1 MGNDS
6 NASGFTHLD
15 AGGQPQMVDVGAKAE
30 TVREAVAESRVYLP
44 QVILQQFNGQ
54 ELVTKKGAVFQIA
67 IIAGIMAAKKTP
79 ELIPL
84 CHTLLLD
91 NCKVNIQLVD
101 DEAVIRCTVRTTGKT
116 GVEME
121 ALTGASIAALTV
133 YDMCKAFSQE
143 MVIRQTKL
151 ISKSGGKHDIG

>member
-1 MGNDS
+1 MANDS
-6 NASGFTHLD
+6 NAGFTHLD
-15 AGGQPQMVDVGAKAE
+15 AAGQPQMVDVGGKAE
-30 TVREAVAESRVYLP
+30 TVREAVAQSKVFLP
-44 QVILQQFNGQ
+44 PVILQQFNGQ
-54 ELVTKKGAVFQIA
+54 DLVTKKGGVFQTA
-67 IIAGIMAAKKTP
+67 IIAGIMAAKRTP

-91 NCKVNIQLVD
+91 NCKVDIQLEGE
-101 DEAVIRCTVRTTGKT
+101 EAVIRCTVRTTGKT

-143 MVIRQTKL
+143 MVIRETKL
-151 ISKSGGKHDIG
+151 LKKSGGKHDIG